1 MRSCGPKVG
10 IIKGVLPKGLQVA
23 ALGAFPLLMFELI
36 HQDEGDERAVPID
49 LGGVVL
55 GRLPDCDVVIKDFGV
70 SRHHAKVIVDGD
82 QCRVVDLK
90 SKNGTHVNGTAVVE
104 AILNDGDQV
113 ALGKFLLQFR
123 RTLEEKVVLD
133 EEKPL
138 LEEAGTVIRP
148 VGELEKYFG
157 MEQPPPGAHSGITPT
172 TASRSIPNFE
182 SADIE
187 KSNRILRSLSEL
199 AKALM
204 TAQPEEVEG
213 RIMDAVFEHIPVD
226 RGFLMLYDED
236 GNLKPRV
243 VKYRRGGDEE
253 GKITIS
259 KTIADRV
266 VKDRVAILTSD
277 AQIDPRFASGDSIRF
292 HGIRSAMCAPL
303 WKGDK
308 VIGIIHIDSPM
319 ASNTFGEA
327 DLELLSALGNYAAV
341 AIEQASLNKKV
352 QEEKVR
358 RERFEKY
365 FSPRVAERIMSEG
378 EKEVQELEVSV
389 IFADIVGF
397 TPMAEKMEPQLVS
410 QLLNEYFSRMA
421 DVVLE
426 FDGTLD
432 KFIGDCIMAVFGAP
446 YPQEDH
452 AERAVRVA
460 LEMRRRL
467 NELNKELEKDP
478 PIQMRM
484 GINSGKVV
492 AGPIGSHK
500 RKEITVLGD
509 TVNIASRIESMVAE
523 AGQIVVGARTR
534 ELAADAFEVR
544 DLGTVSLKGKRKAVQ
559 VFEVLSEKGGETK
572 IS

>member
-1 MRSCGPKVG
+1 MGAG
-10 IIKGVLPKGLQVA
+10 T
-23 ALGAFPLLMFELI
+23 GAFPLLMFELTY
-36 HQDEGDERAVPID
+36 QEEGNERAVPID

-55 GRLPDCDVVIKDFGV
+55 GRSPDCDVVIKDFGV
-70 SRHHAKVIVDGD
+70 SRHHAKVIVDGG
-82 QCRVVDLK
+82 QCRLVDLN
-90 SKNGTHVNGTAVVE
+90 SKNGTHVNGVPVPE
-104 AILNDGDQV
+104 AILKDGDQV
-113 ALGKFLLQFR
+113 ALGKFVLRFR
-123 RTLEEKVVLD
+123 RTLDEKVVLD
-133 EEKPL
+133 EQKPL
-138 LEEAGTVIRP
+138 LEEAGTVIRS
-148 VGELEKYFG
+148 VGELEKYLG
-157 MEQPPPGAHSGITPT
+157 VEPPLAQGHTRTPT
-172 TASRSIPNFE
+172 TTSRTVPDFE
-182 SADIE
+182 AADI
-187 KSNRILRSLSEL
+187 KRSNHILRSLSEL
-199 AKALM
+199 AKALI

-213 RIMDAVFEHIPVD
+213 RVMDAVFEHLPVD
-226 RGFLMLYDED
+226 RGFLMLFDEE

-243 VKYRRGGDEE
+243 VKYRHGGEE

-266 VKDRVAILTSD
+266 ARDRVAILTSD
-277 AQIDPRFASGDSIRF
+277 AQVDPRFASGDSIRF

-327 DLELLSALGNYAAV
+327 DLELLSALSHYAAV
-341 AIEQASLNKKV
+341 AIEQASLNRKV

-365 FSPRVAERIMSEG
+365 FSPAVAERILSEG
-378 EKEVQELEVSV
+378 EKDVQELEVSV

-397 TPMAEKMEPQLVS
+397 TQIAEKMEPPAVG

-426 FDGTLD
+426 YDGTLD

-467 NELNKELEKDP
+467 NELNKELGKDP
-478 PIQMRM
+478 PIEMRM

-509 TVNIASRIESMVAE
+509 TVNIASRIESTVAE

-534 ELAADAFEVR
+534 ELVRDSFEVK
-544 DLGTVSLKGKRKAVQ
+544 DLGTVALKGKKKAVR
-559 VFEVLSEKGGETK
+559 VFQILSEKSSETK

>member
-1 MRSCGPKVG
+1 M
-10 IIKGVLPKGLQVA
+10 KGVLPDKLPTAGLGV
-23 ALGAFPLLMFELI
+23 FPLLMFELI
-36 HQDEGDERAVPID
+36 YQEEGNERAVPID

-55 GRLPDCDVVIKDFGV
+55 GRSPDCDVVIKDFGV

-123 RTLEEKVVLD
+123 RTLAEKVVLD
-133 EEKPL
+133 EQKPL
-138 LEEAGTVIRP
+138 LEEAGTVIRS
-148 VGELEKYFG
+148 VGELEKYLG
-157 MEQPPPGAHSGITPT
+157 VAGGQTGSAT
-172 TASRSIPNFE
+172 TASRSRPNLE
-182 SADIE
+182 SVDIE

-199 AKALM
+199 AKALI

-243 VKYRRGGDEE
+243 VKYRHGGEE

-277 AQIDPRFASGDSIRF
+277 AQVDPRFASGDSIRF

-341 AIEQASLNKKV
+341 AIEQASLTRKV

-365 FSPRVAERIMSEG
+365 FSPAVAERIMSEG

-397 TPMAEKMEPQLVS
+397 TQMAEKMEPQLVS

-426 FDGTLD
+426 YDGTLD

-467 NELNKELEKDP
+467 NELNRELGKDP

-534 ELAADAFEVR
+534 ELVADAFEVK
-544 DLGTVSLKGKRKAVQ
+544 DLGTVSLKGKKKAVG
-559 VFEVLSEKGGETK
+559 VFEVLGERGGETRVL
-572 IS
+572 

>member
-1 MRSCGPKVG
+1 
-10 IIKGVLPKGLQVA
+10 
-23 ALGAFPLLMFELI
+23 MFELTY
-36 HQDEGDERAVPID
+36 QEEGSERAVPID

-55 GRLPDCDVVIKDFGV
+55 GRSPDCDIVIKDFGV

-82 QCRVVDLK
+82 QCRLVDLK
-90 SKNGTHVNGTAVVE
+90 SKNGTHVNGVAVLE

-113 ALGKFLLQFR
+113 ALGKFILQFR
-123 RTLEEKVVLD
+123 RTLDEKVVLD

-138 LEEAGTVIRP
+138 LEEAGTVIRS
-148 VGELEKYFG
+148 VGELQKYLG
-157 MEQPPPGAHSGITPT
+157 VEAPKSEGATRLPT
-172 TASRSIPNFE
+172 TASRTVPDLE
-182 SADIE
+182 AADIE
-187 KSNRILRSLSEL
+187 KTNRILRSLSEL
-199 AKALM
+199 AKALI

-213 RIMDAVFEHIPVD
+213 RVMDAVFEHIPVD
-226 RGFLMLYDED
+226 RGFLMLYDDD

-243 VKYRRGGDEE
+243 VKYRHGGDEE

-266 VKDRVAILTSD
+266 AKDRVAILTSD
-277 AQIDPRFASGDSIRF
+277 AQIDPRFTSGDSIRF

-303 WKGDK
+303 WRGDK

-319 ASNTFGEA
+319 AANTFGEA
-327 DLELLSALGNYAAV
+327 DLELLSALGNYAAI
-341 AIEQASLNKKV
+341 AIEQANLNKKV
-352 QEEKVR
+352 QQEKVR

-365 FSPRVAERIMSEG
+365 FSPAVAERIMSEG

-397 TPMAEKMEPQLVS
+397 TPMAEKMEPLEVG
-410 QLLNEYFSRMA
+410 QLLNDYFSRMA

-426 FDGTLD
+426 YDGTLD

-467 NELNKELEKDP
+467 NDLNKELAKDP
-478 PIQMRM
+478 PIEMRM
-484 GINSGKVV
+484 GINSGKVI

-509 TVNIASRIESMVAE
+509 TVNVASRIESMVAK
-523 AGQIVVGARTR
+523 AGQVVVGERTQ
-534 ELAADAFEVR
+534 ELVKDSFELK
-544 DLGTVSLKGKRKAVQ
+544 DLGTVILKGKKKAIRAFQ
-559 VFEVLSEKGGETK
+559 VLSEKKSSETRVN
-572 IS
+572 

>member
-1 MRSCGPKVG
+1 MY
-10 IIKGVLPKGLQVA
+10 
-23 ALGAFPLLMFELI
+23 ELTYLE
-36 HQDEGDERAVPID
+36 EGDEHAAPLD
-49 LGGVVL
+49 TGEVVL
-55 GRLPDCDVVIKDFGV
+55 GRSPDCDIVIKDFGV
-70 SRHHAKVIVDGD
+70 SRHHAKVVSDGD
-82 QCRVVDLK
+82 QYRLVDLK
-90 SKNGTHVNGTAVVE
+90 SKNGTHVNGVPVLE

-113 ALGKFLLQFR
+113 LLGKFVLQFR
-123 RTLEEKVVLD
+123 RTLDGKVVLD

-138 LEEAGTVIRP
+138 LEEAGTVIRS
-148 VGELEKYFG
+148 VGEIEKYLADKAPNTG
-157 MEQPPPGAHSGITPT
+157 TQTRLPT
-172 TASRSIPNFE
+172 TASGTIPPVE
-182 SADIE
+182 PAEIQ
-187 KSNRILRSLSEL
+187 KANRILRSLSEL
-199 AKALM
+199 AHALI

-213 RIMDAVFEHIPVD
+213 RVMDAVFEHIPVD

-243 VKYRRGGDEE
+243 VKYRHGGEEE

-266 VKDRVAILTSD
+266 VKDRVSILTSD
-277 AQIDPRFASGDSIRF
+277 AQVDPRFASGDSIRF

-303 WKGDK
+303 WRGDK

-319 ASNTFGEA
+319 QVNTFGEA

-341 AIEQASLNKKV
+341 AIEQANLNKKV

-365 FSPRVAERIMSEG
+365 FSPSVAARIMSEG

-397 TPMAEKMEPQLVS
+397 TPMAEKLDPPAVG

-421 DVVLE
+421 DAVLE
-426 FDGTLD
+426 YDGTLD

-446 YPQEDH
+446 YPQDDH
-452 AERAVRVA
+452 AVRAVQVA

-467 NELNKELEKDP
+467 TELNKDRENQL
-478 PIQMRM
+478 PIEMRM
-484 GINSGKVV
+484 GINSGKVI

-509 TVNIASRIESMVAE
+509 TVNIASRIESTVAKS
-523 AGQIVVGARTR
+523 GQVVVGQRTY
-534 ELAADAFEVR
+534 ELVKDSFELK
-544 DLGTVSLKGKRKAVQ
+544 DLGTVALKGKKKAVQ
-559 VFEVLSEKGGETK
+559 VYQVLSEKGG
-572 IS
+572 